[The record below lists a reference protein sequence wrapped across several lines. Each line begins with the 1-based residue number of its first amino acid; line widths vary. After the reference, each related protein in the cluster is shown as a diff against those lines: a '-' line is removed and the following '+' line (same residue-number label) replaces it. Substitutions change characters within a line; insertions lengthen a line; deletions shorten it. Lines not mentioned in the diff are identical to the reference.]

1 LKRLV
6 QLLFISLLALIVS
19 GCSFLGEVNQSI
31 DYVNKASAHIETL
44 NTFAGDA
51 PELIE
56 QALTNT
62 EVHEEL
68 ERQLIHMKTEIEE
81 FIALTDIPAIAED
94 LHAEFV
100 DQNEA
105 LLAEINSVLDNGHL
119 VIDQIENSELFTTIK
134 EVNDLYTRI
143 EDLGL

>member
-1 LKRLV
+1 MKRLV
-6 QLLFISLLALIVS
+6 QLLFISLLAFIVS

-31 DYVNKASAHIETL
+31 DYVNKASAHIEIL
-44 NTFAGDA
+44 NTFAEDA